1 MDKSIC
7 KLIILAF
14 LLMNIYGCVAL
25 LAGAVGGAG
34 TGVWLSDKLTQEVN
48 VPSDKC
54 LSAVKSA
61 LKALRLQITKETVKE
76 EVAQVMGKYSDGRT
90 IWIDINR
97 VSQRVSRIEV
107 RVGVPGD
114 KEAARK
120 ILDKINR
127 NL

>member
-25 LAGAVGGAG
+25 LAGAAGGAG
-34 TGVWLSDKLTQEVN
+34 TAAWFSDKLTQEVN

-114 KEAARK
+114 KDAARK

-127 NL
+127 YL

>member
-127 NL
+127 YL